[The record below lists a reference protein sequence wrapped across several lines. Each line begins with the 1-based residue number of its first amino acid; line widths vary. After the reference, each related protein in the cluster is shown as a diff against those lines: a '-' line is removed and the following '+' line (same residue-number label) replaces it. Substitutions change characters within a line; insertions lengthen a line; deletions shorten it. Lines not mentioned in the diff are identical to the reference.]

1 MPQGRCKTLDVEDQ
15 ERRFDVRNESADV
28 EKRTV
33 ELSFSSEIALH
44 RSFGIEILDHA
55 PAAVRLHRLNNGGP
69 LLHDHDTRE
78 QIGVIE
84 KAEIAGDRKGRAVV
98 RFSRSTKGQEIFQDV
113 VDGIRKNVSVG
124 YRIHK
129 VRVEEKTDETT
140 TYRVTDWEPLEVS
153 IVGVAADI
161 SVGVGRGINREVRK
175 VPIENVFEDEPPT
188 KKEANKMPEVDI
200 ERTKAEA
207 RQAESKRVND
217 ILSLGE
223 QHNCMELARKAVKE
237 DKSVD
242 DFRDEVL
249 RTVYKAKPVAQGETA
264 KIGMSDKDVRR
275 FSLIRAINALANPTD
290 RQARDAAAFEF
301 ECSDAQGK
309 KLKKQP
315 QGFFIPRDVM
325 EHQAEARDL
334 SRLERL
340 ITMLLQRDLVVGT
353 ATAGGHLV
361 ATELLAANFIDLLRN
376 RMMVRRLGATILG
389 GLVGDIAIPRQT
401 GGATAYW
408 VAESGAP
415 TESQQAFDQV
425 AMTPKTV
432 GAFTDISRKLLL
444 QSSVDVEAFVRRDL
458 ATVLALEL
466 DRAAINGSGASNEPR
481 GILNVTGI
489 GDVPGGTNGAA
500 PTWAHVV
507 NLETE
512 VAIDNADI
520 GALAYFTNA
529 KVRGKLKQTEK
540 AANTAQFIWELMQ
553 ADPGFGLLNGYRA
566 GVSNQVPSNLTKGTG
581 TNLSAILF
589 GNWADLII
597 GEWGAVDVLV
607 DPYTG
612 GAAGTVRVRLLQDA
626 DINVRHPESFS
637 AMKDAITT

>member
-1 MPQGRCKTLDVEDQ
+1 MPPKTLKVGKQYRTFEFIRETLD
-15 ERRFDVRNESADV
+15 
-28 EKRTV
+28 EKARTI
-33 ELSFSSEIALH
+33 ELSFSSEEKVE
-44 RSFGIEILDHA
+44 RWFGFEILDHS
-55 PAAVRLHRLNNGGP
+55 PGSVRMVRLNTGGP
-69 LLHDHDTRE
+69 LLLDHATRE

-84 KAEIAGDRKGRAVV
+84 KAEIASDRKGRARV
-98 RFSRSTKGQEIFQDV
+98 RFSKGSRAQEIFQDV
-113 VDGIRKNVSVG
+113 MDEIRKNVSVG

-129 VRVEEKTDETT
+129 FVLEEETDGIA
-140 TYRVTDWEPLEVS
+140 TYRATDWEPLEISLVS
-153 IVGVAADI
+153 VPADI
-161 SVGVGRGINREVRK
+161 TVGVGRDEDRLAREVP
-175 VPIENVFEDEPPT
+175 VDNVREEQP

-200 ERTKAEA
+200 EKTKSEA

-242 DFRDEVL
+242 DFREEIL

-264 KIGMSDKDVRR
+264 KIGMSDKDVRK

-290 RQARDAAAFEF
+290 RQAREAAAFEF
-301 ECSDAQGK
+301 ECSDAQAK

-325 EHQAEARDL
+325 EYQAEARDI
-334 SRLERL
+334 SRFERL

-361 ATELLAANFIDLLRN
+361 ATELLAQNFIDLLRN

-444 QSSVDVEAFVRRDL
+444 QSSIDVEAFVRSDL

-466 DRAAINGSGASNEPR
+466 DRAAINGSGSGNEPK

-489 GDVPGGTNGAA
+489 GDVPGGTNGLA
-500 PTWAHVV
+500 PAWSHIV

-520 GALAYFTNA
+520 GTLAYLTNA

-540 AANTAQFIWELMQ
+540 AANTALFIWELMQ

-566 GVSNQVPSNLTKGTG
+566 GVSNQVPSNLTKGSG

-597 GEWGAVDVLV
+597 GEWGTVDVLV

-612 GAAGTVRVRLLQDA
+612 GAAGTVRVRLLQDV

>member
-1 MPQGRCKTLDVEDQ
+1 MSTALQKAIKVGKQYRSFE
-15 ERRFDVRNESADV
+15 FVRESLNE

-33 ELSFSSEIALH
+33 ELSFSSEEAVE
-44 RSFGIEILDHA
+44 RFFGFEILDHS
-55 PAAVRLHRLNNGGP
+55 PSAVRMKRLNSGGP
-69 LLHDHDTRE
+69 LLLDHSSRE

-84 KAEIAGDRKGRAVV
+84 KAEIGNDRKGRAVV
-98 RFSRSTKGQEIFQDV
+98 RFSKGSRAQEVFQDV

-124 YRIHK
+124 YRIHEF
-129 VRVEEKTDETT
+129 VLEKETDGVA
-140 TYRVTDWEPLEVS
+140 TYRATDWEPLEVS
-153 IVGVAADI
+153 LVSVPADI
-161 SVGVGRGINREVRK
+161 SVGVGRDDDRLAREV
-175 VPIENVFEDEPPT
+175 PIVNVREEVQT
-188 KKEANKMPEVDI
+188 NKEGKKMEVDI
-200 ERTKAEA
+200 EKEKSEA
-207 RQAESKRVND
+207 RQAETKRVDD

-237 DKSVD
+237 SKSVD

-264 KIGMSDKDVRR
+264 RVGLSDKEARS
-275 FSLIRAINALANPTD
+275 FSILRAINALSTGNWSKAGFE
-290 RQARDAAAFEF
+290 REASEAQA
-301 ECSDAQGK
+301 K
-309 KLKKQP
+309 KLGKNP
-315 QGFFIPRDVM
+315 HGFFIPRDVM
-325 EHQAEARDL
+325 ETPLSDDGRSEYRRLIRLMEAIIKRDL
-334 SRLERL
+334 N
-340 ITMLLQRDLVVGT
+340 VGT

-361 ATELLAANFIDLLRN
+361 ATELLAQNFIDLLRN

-432 GAFTDISRKLLL
+432 GAFTDLSRKLLI
-444 QSSVDVEAFVRRDL
+444 QSSIDVEAFVRRDL

-466 DRAAINGSGASNEPR
+466 DRAAINGSGASNEPK

-489 GDVPGGTNGAA
+489 GDVAGGTNGLA
-500 PTWAHVV
+500 PTWAHIVD
-507 NLETE
+507 LETE
-512 VAIDNADI
+512 VSIDNADV
-520 GALAYFTNA
+520 GVLAYLSNA
-529 KVRGKLKQTEK
+529 KVRGKLKKTEK
-540 AANTAQFIWELMQ
+540 ASNTAQYIWEQMLG
-553 ADPGFGLLNGYRA
+553 DPGFGMLNGYRA
-566 GVSNQVPSNLTKGTG
+566 AVSNQVPSNLTKGSG
-581 TNLSAILF
+581 TALSAILF

-607 DPYTG
+607 DPFTG
-612 GAAGTVRVRLLQDA
+612 GAAGTVRVRLLQDV
-626 DINVRHPESFS
+626 DINVRHAESFA